1 VQEHCGEGILDE
13 ACLFELG
20 WYTEEVIVMY
30 VECERCEEKGCH
42 VEENREQE
50 VIKDRQRWCGCQGR
64 REKKAVQPRE
74 AKAQQRKE

>member
-1 VQEHCGEGILDE
+1 
-13 ACLFELG
+13 
-20 WYTEEVIVMY
+20 MY
-30 VECERCEEKGCH
+30 VECERCEGKGCH

-74 AKAQQRKE
+74 AKAQQRKK